1 MNKNQIK
8 LEKCYVPKSNR
19 FCVCKKAA
27 EINFAEKK
35 VCSCLCVCLC
45 VFVFIIEHHD
55 SATFFLYRSP
65 FLPSVGSHSVRAP
78 LFTKKAKT
86 RMKATRKYSHKY
98 VRALLFTKENIAR
111 RTQATYIISSFKL
124 CGHKE
129 RLQTEYYVHCSSVV
143 GHAEFSVKWRQGLQ
157 VLVFVQQWSEY

>member
-8 LEKCYVPKSNR
+8 LEQCYGPKSNR

-27 EINFAEKK
+27 EISFAEKK
-35 VCSCLCVCLC
+35 VWSGLC

-55 SATFFLYRSP
+55 AATFFLYRSP

-143 GHAEFSVKWRQGLQ
+143 GHAEFSAKWRQGLQ